1 VSVLGQVPAVAILA
15 GDSNVMQRGPPFH
28 AVLAAVAQAHREGLD
43 KPTFLPT
50 PSPDPGSHSCGSAVA
65 SADWPPARPSR
76 VSLSPRSPASS
87 PDSSGRDGPLTLFRE
102 PCTRWAA
109 DRYGHSP
116 PTLGASEHRR
126 RRTDPRDLN
135 AAPTGRRNKSGT
147 PTCASSTCGSDP
159 RTSEWRHADPRRS
172 DAPSPHHRTRPTAP
186 GPRQHVAWI
195 VDVNVVR
202 PRCAAGAPR

>member
-1 VSVLGQVPAVAILA
+1 MQKGPAVPC
-15 GDSNVMQRGPPFH
+15 VR
-28 AVLAAVAQAHREGLD
+28 AAVAQARREGLD

-65 SADWPPARPSR
+65 SAGRPQDHQGCRCHRDRPRARRIP
-76 VSLSPRSPASS
+76 L
-87 PDSSGRDGPLTLFRE
+87 GRDGPLTLFRE

-109 DRYGHSP
+109 DWYGHSP

-135 AAPTGRRNKSGT
+135 AAPTGRRNKSGA

-186 GPRQHVAWI
+186 GPRQHLARI